1 MTYRI
6 REVTLRRPRRVEG
19 ARLPAGRYLIV
30 EELHKVWA
38 FNLWRRSSQEYH
50 VNRNEAELEIQEIKR
65 REVEEYRALMA
76 SWSRS
81 KNPPVNLPKSWD
93 EEKEVREALKQLRNY
108 DGPRQIFY
116 VHKK

>member
-6 REVTLRRPRRVEG
+6 REITLRRPRRIEG
-19 ARLPAGRYLIV
+19 ARLPAGRYFIV

-50 VNRNEAELEIQEIKR
+50 VNRIEADLEIQEIKR
-65 REVEEYRALMA
+65 REVEEYRLLMA

-81 KNPPVNLPKSWD
+81 KKPQVPSGGGSGRK
-93 EEKEVREALKQLRNY
+93 
-108 DGPRQIFY
+108 
-116 VHKK
+116 